1 VVKISKLKISLTNI
15 SYTKLKF
22 EKFLDIVKINNL
34 KNIEVA
40 PTLIS
45 KNLLKNPNKIKEI
58 LKEKKI
64 KIISLQSLF
73 YKSKKINNKKKNIT
87 YLTNHMKKIV
97 NFCFY
102 LNIKNIS
109 LGSCPSRNLKIDK
122 KELLKFN
129 LILFSKFAD
138 IAKKKDVKINIE
150 PISHKYGNLFLNN
163 AYEVLDF
170 IKKIKKNNI
179 KLVLDTGNCKSEKKN
194 FQTIFLDN
202 RKFINHIQISHKHI
216 NKFNINSVKK
226 ELVFLKKN
234 NFKKTITIEYLSE
247 YGKKID
253 QLQHI

>member
-1 VVKISKLKISLTNI
+1 
-15 SYTKLKF
+15 
-22 EKFLDIVKINNL
+22 
-34 KNIEVA
+34 
-40 PTLIS
+40 
-45 KNLLKNPNKIKEI
+45 
-58 LKEKKI
+58 
-64 KIISLQSLF
+64 
-73 YKSKKINNKKKNIT
+73 
-87 YLTNHMKKIV
+87 
-97 NFCFY
+97 
-102 LNIKNIS
+102 
-109 LGSCPSRNLKIDK
+109 
-122 KELLKFN
+122 
-129 LILFSKFAD
+129 
-138 IAKKKDVKINIE
+138 
-150 PISHKYGNLFLNN
+150 
-163 AYEVLDF
+163 LDF